1 MIKRTSKSQID
12 KILSENEEWNILDIG
27 CGFNANQY
35 ASTICDILDLKEYYS
50 DRKFVKLDGEK
61 LPFNDKEFDFVIA
74 SHVLEHVQNPTN
86 FLKEIS
92 RVAKQGYIEVPT
104 KLEDNLVF
112 ENKKAHLWQLT
123 FDDINHIINITK
135 KIQYFEP
142 ILTVSTVKKLHNY
155 FRDSLVIELHWQDSI
170 EFKLIEN
177 ANLVDKFS
185 NINLLKKYFSKKLR
199 MLFKNN

>member
-27 CGFNANQY
+27 CGFNAHQY

-86 FLKEIS
+86 FLNEIS

-112 ENKKAHLWQLT
+112 EN
-123 FDDINHIINITK
+123 II
-135 KIQYFEP
+135 
-142 ILTVSTVKKLHNY
+142 LKL
-155 FRDSLVIELHWQDSI
+155 LQ
-170 EFKLIEN
+170 
-177 ANLVDKFS
+177 
-185 NINLLKKYFSKKLR
+185 
-199 MLFKNN
+199 